1 MKAECL
7 AGRGGGAED
16 GHGTCP
22 EVEEATFSVWRHNG
36 YVVDAFVGTEPAKAC
51 ILPPFCL
58 HFRFSI
64 AHRLMKAP
72 TQTADP
78 APDMKLFWACFIAL
92 VATSFVFGVRSTLIG
107 EIARDF
113 KLSQG
118 DVGRILGVGLW
129 PFALSIIVFSLIID
143 RIGYKAAALFAIVCH
158 FLAIG
163 LTLMAKPDND
173 LLYWGTFTVA
183 LANGTV
189 EALINPVV
197 ATLFKKDKS
206 KWLNI
211 LHAGWPAGIALGS
224 IFTLM
229 LGEGISWQIKFG
241 VCLLPVIIYTL
252 LILPRQFPVN
262 ERVAAGVSYREM
274 LAEFGAFGFF
284 MFTVLC
290 AMAVYQAGGSEANWI
305 VVFGIGA
312 LVAIAAGAYTRSL
325 GRPMFILI
333 LITMPFLATT
343 ELGTDTWMPDLLSLE
358 LGKAAAW
365 ILVYTSII
373 MTILRSF
380 AGPVVHKFSPIG
392 LLVLSAAVAIVGL
405 LLLQGATGWAIVAVA
420 TLYAFGKT
428 FLWSTTLGLVSEQF
442 PRGGALSLNGVS
454 AIGVLGMGVIGAPLM
469 GIWQD
474 TDIDKTLRAQHPA
487 IHERVKGPNAV
498 NLVGTAPSVD
508 AAAVAQLPEAEQTIV
523 TTIQNEFKKKTFAR
537 TALLPGFLLLCYL
550 LLFFYFRSKGG
561 YKPIALSDH

>member
-1 MKAECL
+1 MKS
-7 AGRGGGAED
+7 
-16 GHGTCP
+16 
-22 EVEEATFSVWRHNG
+22 AT
-36 YVVDAFVGTEPAKAC
+36 DTAAK
-51 ILPPFCL
+51 
-58 HFRFSI
+58 
-64 AHRLMKAP
+64 
-72 TQTADP
+72 
-78 APDMKLFWACFIAL
+78 PDMKLFWACFIAL

-107 EIARDF
+107 DIAKEF
-113 KLSQG
+113 QLSQG

-143 RIGYKAAALFAIVCH
+143 RIGYKVASVFAIVCH

-163 LTLMAKPDND
+163 LTLMAGPDND

-197 ATLFKKDKS
+197 ATLFPKNKA

-224 IFTLM
+224 IFTM
-229 LGEGISWQIKFG
+229 LLGGVEVSWQVKFG
-241 VCLLPVIIYTL
+241 MCLIPVAVYTL
-252 LILPRQFPVN
+252 LILPRRFPVN
-262 ERVAAGVSYREM
+262 ERVAAGVSFREM

-284 MFTVLC
+284 MFTVLLV
-290 AMAVYQAGGSEANWI
+290 MAIYQALGGAANWG
-305 VVFGIGA
+305 VVFGVAAAVA
-312 LVAIAAGAYTRSL
+312 LAAGAYTRSL
-325 GRPMFILI
+325 GRPMFIVI

-365 ILVYTSII
+365 ILVYTSVI
-373 MTILRSF
+373 MTLLRSF
-380 AGPVVHKFSPIG
+380 AGPIVHRLSPIG
-392 LLVLSAAVAIVGL
+392 LLVVSAAVAIAGL
-405 LLLQGATGWAIVAVA
+405 LLMQGATGWAIVAVA

-469 GIWQD
+469 GVWQD
-474 TDIDKTLRAQHPA
+474 TDIDRSLRAQHPA
-487 IHERVKGPNAV
+487 IHQVVQGPQVA
-498 NLVGTAPSVD
+498 NLIGQAPSIN
-508 AAAVAQLPEAEQTIV
+508 AQAVEKLPEADRRIV
-523 TTIQNEFKKKTFAR
+523 TGVQNEFKKKTFAR
-537 TALLPGFLLLCYL
+537 TALLPGFMLLCYL
-550 LLFFYFRSKGG
+550 GLWVFFRSRGG
-561 YKPIALSDH
+561 YRPVELGAGGH